1 MVEVKSLNALIQY
14 QEGSIVSKTLLKAD
28 GGSLTLFAFDKGQE
42 LSEHTTPYDAGIIVF
57 DGEAEIFIDQ
67 KAYTVKSGEWI
78 PLPANRPHAVKASK
92 RFKMALAMIKSRQ
105 T

>member
-1 MVEVKSLNALIQY
+1 MIEVRSLDTLIQY
-14 QEGSIVSKTLLKAD
+14 QEGSIVSKTLLKSN

-42 LSEHTTPYDAGIIVF
+42 LSEHTTPFDAGILVF

-78 PLPANRPHAVKASK
+78 TLPANHPHAVKASK
-92 RFKMALAMIKSRQ
+92 RFKMALVMIKSR
-105 T
+105 